1 MTIKPEVLGGRV
13 SIDAVYQ
20 LTWVGDGQ
28 VKRRYAG
35 TVTVDVRLV
44 SGKIER
50 AIVSEIEA
58 GMPTMTTCTQ
68 DWLDRTINQR

>member
-1 MTIKPEVLGGRV
+1 VLGGRV
-13 SIDAVYQ
+13 SIDAIYS
-20 LTWVGDGQ
+20 LTKAGEGQ

-35 TVTVDVRLV
+35 KVTVDVRLV

-58 GMPTMTTCTQ
+58 GMPMMTKCTQ
-68 DWLDRTINQR
+68 DWLDRTINR